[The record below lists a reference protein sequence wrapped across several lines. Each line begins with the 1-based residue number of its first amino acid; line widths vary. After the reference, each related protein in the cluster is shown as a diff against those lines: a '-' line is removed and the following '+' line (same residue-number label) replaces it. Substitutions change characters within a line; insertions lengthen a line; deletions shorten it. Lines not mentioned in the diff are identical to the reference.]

1 MARSHCNAES
11 FNKFPKLGNSFN
23 NCTFAAESLHALM
36 QVLGD
41 AITLTLTNFCSLN
54 SLSTKHENC
63 FTTVLVTFLSNVL
76 KSHFW
81 WVAKEQ
87 QLWGVKSTDC
97 FWFNQPTFQ
106 FDPLL
111 LHFFLMNE
119 EQSWFPRD
127 CQKIDNSDWTTGSP
141 RDCQISWSWRQN
153 IADSDQNTCCCEKL
167 RHHQGFYIRD
177 DCALENQMNFQNTII
192 PKGWNSFVDISD
204 ISADHKLHLLSRSN
218 ISDPLGR
225 PTSWLLWYLSQCW
238 STSHFVLYR
247 IAM

>member
-1 MARSHCNAES
+1 MKTASPLHWWPLCQMCWKVTFDELLRSSSCEVWKAPIAFDSINQL
-11 FNKFPKLGNSFN
+11 FNLIP
-23 NCTFAAESLHALM
+23 C
-36 QVLGD
+36 
-41 AITLTLTNFCSLN
+41 
-54 SLSTKHENC
+54 C
-63 FTTVLVTFLSNVL
+63 FTFSSWILISSRLP
-76 KSHFW
+76 KDW
-81 WVAKEQ
+81 
-87 QLWGVKSTDC
+87 
-97 FWFNQPTFQ
+97 Q
-106 FDPLL
+106 FRLNNWYSERLP
-111 LHFFLMNE
+111 
-119 EQSWFPRD
+119 
-127 CQKIDNSDWTTGSP
+127 
-141 RDCQISWSWRQN
+141 SWRQN

-238 STSHFVLYR
+238 STSDFVLCR